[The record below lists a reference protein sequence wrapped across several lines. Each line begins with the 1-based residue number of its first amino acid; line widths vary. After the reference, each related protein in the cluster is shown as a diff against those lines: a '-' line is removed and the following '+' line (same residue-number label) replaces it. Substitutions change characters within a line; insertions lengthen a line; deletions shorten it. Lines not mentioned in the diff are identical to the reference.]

1 MPLLQNLHIRITGAI
16 APRLTRTPHQHSTL
30 LRKALRGYWKLRVG
44 NYRVVYKIDG
54 EEVWVLGIQ
63 HCKTVYE
70 YIVQRLGR
78 PR

>member
-16 APRLTRTPHQHSTL
+16 ASRLTRTPHQHSTL
-30 LRKALRGYWKLRVG
+30 LRKALRSYWKLRVG